1 MYRIEITKTALKDIK
16 KLTPQ
21 IKSKLKDIM
30 ENVVARTPYKG
41 KKLVARMGKLLGDLE
56 GNFSMRLNFKDRI
69 VYSVD
74 EEKKIVYLKRAKT
87 HYGD

>member
-21 IKSKLKDIM
+21 MKSKLKDIL
-30 ENVVARTPYKG
+30 ENVVASTPHEG
-41 KKLVARMGKLLGDLE
+41 KKLLGDLE
-56 GNFSMRLNFKDRI
+56 GNFSLRLNLKDRI